1 MVKRGVMTDKE
12 IFKRTFDIISIS
24 LFLIPMGP
32 VILVIMGVLKI
43 TYRQNIFFLQE
54 RIGKDGKPFKMIK
67 FRTMVEGAVN
77 KGKGIFVE
85 ENDNRITPVGH
96 ILRKFSLDELP
107 QLINVLK
114 GEMSIIGP
122 RPPLTHY
129 PYKYDDYPAEAKKR
143 FLVKPGLTGLAQVM
157 GRKELDWKE
166 RFPFDSEYASNY
178 SFWMDVVILLKSILV
193 VIKRDNIYGR
203 Q

>member
-1 MVKRGVMTDKE
+1 MTDKE

-32 VILVIMGVLKI
+32 VILVIILILKF

-54 RIGKDGKPFKMIK
+54 RIGKNGKPFKMIK

-85 ENDNRITPVGH
+85 ENDNRITPIGH

-129 PYKYDDYPAEAKKR
+129 PYRYDDYPVEAKKR
-143 FLVKPGLTGLAQVM
+143 FLVKPGLTGLAQVS
-157 GRKELDWKE
+157 GRKELDWNE
-166 RFPFDSEYASNY
+166 RFPYDAYYAENYDFFFDCI
-178 SFWMDVVILLKSILV
+178 ILLKSIIV
-193 VIKRDNIYGR
+193 VIKNEKVYGKE
-203 Q
+203 